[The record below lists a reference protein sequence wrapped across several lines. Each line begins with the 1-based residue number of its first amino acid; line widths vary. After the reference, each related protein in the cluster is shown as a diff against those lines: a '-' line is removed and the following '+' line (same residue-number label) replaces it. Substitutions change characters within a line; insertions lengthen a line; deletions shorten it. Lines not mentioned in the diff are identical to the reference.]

1 MSEAEAKTA
10 AAAAA
15 ETPSAKPKL
24 LQAHTWVP
32 LVKDYAAQERE
43 GALTFTETAQHPLV
57 PV

>member
-1 MSEAEAKTA
+1 MSETEAKSSAT
-10 AAAAA
+10 

-43 GALTFTETAQHPLV
+43 GALQFTEATQHPLV
-57 PV
+57 PT